1 MAAYFYINQDG
12 VRYEKRWH
20 IGTKPN
26 LKKEEIIGLEKVQ
39 IDGDEAYLLYGYG
52 LDLSGDKVHM
62 LSGNQAKLYALLVIC
77 LYNETTSYRDMETN
91 FNTYLKG
98 INHPNTN

>member
-1 MAAYFYINQDG
+1 MAAYFYISQNEVQ
-12 VRYEKRWH
+12 YEKRWH

-39 IDGDEAYLLYGYG
+39 IDGDEAHLIYGYG
-52 LDLSGDKVHM
+52 LDLSGDKVHT
-62 LSGNQAKLYALLVIC
+62 LSSNQAKLYALLVIC
-77 LYNETTSYRDMETN
+77 LYSENLNYRDMETK

-98 INHPNTN
+98 INNPNTN